1 MRMLA
6 HQLVEDIWKE
16 VRKLPLEQFQK
27 YSSTLFFAVELGNV
41 EFLTIL
47 ISSNPDLIWM
57 VDEKKRNIFHI
68 SIHS

>member
-1 MRMLA
+1 
-6 HQLVEDIWKE
+6 
-16 VRKLPLEQFQK
+16 
-27 YSSTLFFAVELGNV
+27 LGNV